1 MNDNLEPQLEK
12 KLKPINVWALALGSI
27 IGWGAFVMPGT
38 TFLPKAGTLG
48 TAIGLLCASLVMIT
62 IALNY
67 GYMVQKYPVAGGEY
81 AFAKNTFGRRHAFFC
96 GWFLGLSYLCIV
108 PLNATALGLVSRKLL
123 GGVLEVGYLYT
134 IAGWDIYAGEII
146 LASAVLILFAWLSI
160 KGISVAGWIQ
170 TVMAFSLVAS
180 VFILA
185 IAAVL
190 NSDASISNMK
200 PYYPK
205 DQSLVASIASV
216 VAIAPWAFVGF
227 DSIPQAA
234 EEFAFSP
241 KKTSRLMIF
250 AILFGGLVYIL
261 LNLITASV
269 MPWEI
274 LLSKNYDWPTGEAV
288 EIIMGKVGLFFL
300 GIALV
305 CAVLS
310 GVIGFYM
317 ATSRLLLSMAR
328 EKALPNWFSKIDSK
342 YKTPINAILVCA
354 VLSGVIGFYMAT
366 SRLLL
371 SMAREKALPNW
382 FSKIDSKYKTP
393 INAIL
398 FVMIISLIAPW
409 FGRKVLSWVVDMSSI
424 GAAIGYG
431 YTCIASYKTLKNNP
445 QDKKPVLKVL
455 SVIGFTFSIIFVLL
469 LIIPGMPSYLAVE
482 SRVCLVVW
490 MVIGLIFYFWSKKY
504 R

>member
-342 YKTPINAILVCA
+342 YKTPINAIL
-354 VLSGVIGFYMAT
+354 
-366 SRLLL
+366 
-371 SMAREKALPNW
+371 
-382 FSKIDSKYKTP
+382 
-393 INAIL
+393 

-469 LIIPGMPSYLAVE
+469 LIIPGMPSSLAVE